1 MTLLDDAPRSLGTGD
16 SLLAI
21 DGLRV
26 EFRTEAGWTPVVT
39 DAHLDLAPGGTRA
52 LVGESGS
59 GKTVTALSV
68 LGLLPKHNSRVA
80 AGTIEFAG
88 DDLLGKSERQMQ
100 RIRGRE
106 IAMIFQEPM
115 TSLNPVFTVGEQIA
129 ETVRI
134 HRGTTR
140 KRAWARAVEV
150 LDLVGIPAA
159 ARRAKDYPHS
169 FSGGMRQ
176 RAMIAMSI
184 ACEPKLLIADEPT
197 TALDVT
203 VQAGILAL
211 LRRLRSELGTAVL
224 LVTHDLGVVADF
236 CDDVTVMYAGEP
248 VETGPVEPLFA
259 NPLHPYTS
267 GLLASLPQR
276 IAPGDDLV
284 AIPGMVPRP
293 EQMPVGCRFAPRCTH
308 ARAGVCDGDH
318 PPLVPMG
325 GDRSTR
331 CVRVVG
337 GELTNLL
344 PPLPARAVPARR
356 AEPLEPTDSTEA
368 VDPTT
373 TSTDSTEAR
382 P

>member
-1 MTLLDDAPRSLGTGD
+1 MTSSHTLRKPERTGHGLLSIRDLQ
-16 SLLAI
+16 
-21 DGLRV
+21 V
-26 EFRTEAGWTPVVT
+26 EFRTDSGWTPVVT
-39 DAHLDLAPGGTRA
+39 GAQLDLEPGGTRA

-68 LGLLPKHNSRVA
+68 LGLLPKHNSRIT
-80 AGTIEFAG
+80 GGKIEFDG
-88 DDLLGKSERQMQ
+88 TDLLGKTESQMR

-129 ETVRI
+129 ETVRA
-134 HRGTTR
+134 HMGRSR
-140 KRAWARAVEV
+140 KQAWARAVEV

-184 ACEPKLLIADEPT
+184 ACDPKLLIADEPT

-203 VQAGILAL
+203 VQAGVLQL
-211 LRRLRSELGTAVL
+211 LRRLQADLGTAVL

-236 CDDVTVMYAGEP
+236 CDEVTVMYAGEP
-248 VETGPVEPLFA
+248 VETGHADDVFDE
-259 NPLHPYTS
+259 PLHPYTA

-276 IAPGDDLV
+276 IKPGDDLV

-293 EQMPVGCRFAPRCTH
+293 ENMPVGCRFAPRCSH
-308 ARAGVCDGDH
+308 SRAGTCDSKH
-318 PPLVPMG
+318 PESIEIRDG
-325 GDRSTR
+325 RSTR
-331 CVRVVG
+331 CVRVVD
-337 GELTNLL
+337 GEIGDLL
-344 PPLPARAVPARR
+344 PALPIEAVPA
-356 AEPLEPTDSTEA
+356 ATAIDPGDLEEI
-368 VDPTT
+368 
-373 TSTDSTEAR
+373 R
-382 P
+382 